1 MALVTS
7 LEPSQK
13 ERTTVH
19 RPTRCLYAIVEGDA
33 GQRYLQLDTLGSEER
48 QFTEKVSQSVQFDRK
63 AAEQL
68 LQLLRQTFPDLG

>member
-7 LEPSQK
+7 IEPSQK

-19 RPTRCLYAIVEGDA
+19 RPTRCLYAVVEGDA
-33 GQRYLQLDTLGSEER
+33 GQRYLQLDTLGSDER
-48 QFTEKVSQSVQFDRK
+48 QFADKVSQSIQFDRQ

-68 LQLLRQTFPDLG
+68 LRLLRQTYPDLM